1 MKQRIR
7 KYEDIS
13 TADFLVQRDA
23 LGLKRYKKKSK
34 RDPKERQILLAIG
47 LKKIKEREES
57 DFIVVGYRKRRL
69 II

>member
-23 LGLKRYKKKSK
+23 LGLKRYKKKAK
-34 RDPKERQILLAIG
+34 RDPEERQILLAIG

>member
-7 KYEDIS
+7 KYVDIS

-23 LGLKRYKKKSK
+23 LGLKRYKKTAK
-34 RDPKERQILLAIG
+34 RDPEERQILLVLG

-57 DFIVVGYRKRRL
+57 DFIAVGYRRRRL

>member
-23 LGLKRYKKKSK
+23 LGLKRYKKKTK
-34 RDPKERQILLAIG
+34 RDPEERQILLAIG